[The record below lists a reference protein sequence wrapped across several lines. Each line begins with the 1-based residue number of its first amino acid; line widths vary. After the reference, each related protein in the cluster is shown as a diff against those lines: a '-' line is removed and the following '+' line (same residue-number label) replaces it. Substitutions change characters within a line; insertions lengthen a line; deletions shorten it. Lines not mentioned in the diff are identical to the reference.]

1 MLNIRIEKTT
11 APKAKPADE
20 SKLGFGK
27 IFSDHMAL
35 VDWSKEEG
43 WHDARIVPF
52 GYFSIHPASTC
63 LHYGSEIFEGLKAY
77 RTADGNV
84 QLFRPEQNAQ
94 RMIDFLTGVVYAAD
108 GRIEKIGHNLILCS
122 PANVHISGRIT
133 MSAE

>member
-11 APKAKPADE
+11 APKAKPVDE

-35 VDWSKEEG
+35 VDWNAEKG

-52 GYFSIHPASTC
+52 GNFSIHPASTC

-77 RTADGNV
+77 RTADGNI

-94 RMIDFLTGVVYAAD
+94 RMID
-108 GRIEKIGHNLILCS
+108 
-122 PANVHISGRIT
+122 
-133 MSAE
+133 SAERLCLPALPVEDFLQVVKELVKLDAE

>member
-11 APKAKPADE
+11 VHKAKPVDE

-35 VDWSKEEG
+35 IDWNAEKG

-52 GYFSIHPASTC
+52 GNFSIHPASTC

-77 RTADGNV
+77 RTAEGNI

-94 RMIDFLTGVVYAAD
+94 RMI
-108 GRIEKIGHNLILCS
+108 N
-122 PANVHISGRIT
+122 
-133 MSAE
+133 SAERLCFFAHGGRLYPKHRKSPSRVQGRFDSDK